1 MIRLK
6 RLLAIALACWTLFIQ
21 GKSSTGFERMES
33 IPADSFFCT
42 IIETNPEF
50 PGGSEA
56 CMKFIAD
63 NLRYPPEALKKD
75 IEGRVYVCF
84 IVDSLGYIKDPEV
97 VRSTS
102 PLLNEEALRLVRS
115 MPQPWRPGTRLG
127 KPITVKFSLPVMFRI
142 EQYKKHHP
150 QAQPPKP

>member
-1 MIRLK
+1 
-6 RLLAIALACWTLFIQ
+6 
-21 GKSSTGFERMES
+21 
-33 IPADSFFCT
+33 
-42 IIETNPEF
+42 
-50 PGGSEA
+50 
-56 CMKFIAD
+56 MKFIAD

-75 IEGRVYVCF
+75 IEGRGYVCF
-84 IVDSLGYIKDPEV
+84 IVDSLGYIKEPEV